1 MKSRIPA
8 LIFLYA
14 RRLPS
19 AFASFPSCLLWKNTF
34 LLVAPSANPV
44 FFPSSSFFFFFFFST
59 RLQPRVGH
67 NKRGERERNV
77 NDLQSDVE
85 PPRVVTSGA
94 AGAQV
99 SPEVVLRA
107 NGNGKSE
114 HGLRRG
120 PEGGNV
126 PERREEEERLLGI
139 NFHRTRHDCVINNVN
154 NVPS

>member
-1 MKSRIPA
+1 MIHVIRSEIAQTFADKIAQGPQIIVAYFVVVFSK
-8 LIFLYA
+8 FLF
-14 RRLPS
+14 S
-19 AFASFPSCLLWKNTF
+19 S
-34 LLVAPSANPV
+34 
-44 FFPSSSFFFFFFFST
+44 SSSFFFFFFFST

>member
-1 MKSRIPA
+1 MIHVIRSEIAQTFADKIAQGPQIIVAYFNVVVFSK
-8 LIFLYA
+8 FLF
-14 RRLPS
+14 S
-19 AFASFPSCLLWKNTF
+19 S
-34 LLVAPSANPV
+34 
-44 FFPSSSFFFFFFFST
+44 SSSFFFFFFFST
-59 RLQPRVGH
+59 RLQPKVGH